1 MNINDIKKLSR
12 EELVEL
18 IENLNNRYDLDKPDV
33 DIRLAD
39 FRTMVES
46 AYDIIFTIDKD
57 RRIQYTNKAWREAF
71 PTRSS
76 EPGKVYTDYLHEI
89 ELERGNMVVDSVLK
103 NGQVFNNEL
112 LKIYENGKPY
122 YFVTNFSPIYTK
134 NDEIVGLIAIM
145 RNYTEQYQI
154 QRKLKENSKILEE
167 KVKEQIKQA
176 EELRNLRDLNEEI
189 INNAP
194 IGMFMV
200 DPSGIVINEN
210 PKLSE
215 IMVREPNSLVGVN
228 VIAYSGFIEAGFT
241 SLFEQAVATKK
252 TTRINEAI
260 YIPMSGMTEL
270 VVNVTFDPILSRNGV
285 VEKVLVMFEDV
296 TEEVKIRHRISRTEK
311 MIELGM
317 LASGVASELKNHIN
331 NMVMDLN
338 FVDTNVDEYSP
349 AVEYIDSLK
358 KELER
363 IKNISEQLL
372 SLAVIDERDKELCEL
387 NKMVTGHPVDV
398 MINRLKKDGYDVQV
412 KLPEDSPEVMATPGQ
427 IQQLLL
433 QFLENAED
441 AIDPTGKIT
450 IEVDSAATEEGPYA
464 VMTISDDGVGIPEE
478 NLKKVFQPF
487 FTTKGKKG
495 TGLGLMIV
503 MNIISNLGGTIGVK
517 TKPGEGTSI
526 RVVLP
531 QVIKKGGLTV

>member
-1 MNINDIKKLSR
+1 MNINEIKTLSR
-12 EELVEL
+12 EELLEF
-18 IENLNNRYDLDKPDV
+18 IENLNKHYDLDTTGIDV
-33 DIRLAD
+33 RLAN

-57 RRIQYTNKAWREAF
+57 RRIQYTNKAWRETF

-76 EPGKVYTDYLHEI
+76 EPGKLYTDYLHEI

-103 NGQVFNNEL
+103 NGQVFDNEL
-112 LKIYENGKPY
+112 LRIFENGKPV
-122 YFVTNFSPIYTK
+122 YFITNFSPIRDNK
-134 NDEIVGLIAIM
+134 GEIIGLIAIM
-145 RNYTEQYQI
+145 RDYTEQHQI
-154 QRKLKENSKILEE
+154 QKKLKLNTKILEE

-189 INNAP
+189 INNVP
-194 IGMFMV
+194 IGLLMV
-200 DPSGIVINEN
+200 DPSGIVLLEN

-215 IMVREPNSLVGVN
+215 IMVREPNSLVGIN

-241 SLFEQAVATKK
+241 ALFEQAVSIKK
-252 TTRINEAI
+252 TTRINEAR
-260 YIPMSGMTEL
+260 YIPMSGMREL
-270 VVNVTFDPILSRNGV
+270 VVNVTFDPLLSRNGV
-285 VEKVLVMFEDV
+285 IEKVLVMFEDV
-296 TEEVKIRHRISRTEK
+296 TEEVKIRHKISRTEK
-311 MIELGM
+311 MTELGM

-349 AVEYIDSLK
+349 AAEYIDSLK

-363 IKNISEQLL
+363 IKTISEQLL
-372 SLAVIDERDKELCEL
+372 SLAVIDERDKEKCEL
-387 NKMVTGHPVDV
+387 NKIINGHPIDV
-398 MINRLKKDGYDVQV
+398 IINRLRKDGYDVHV
-412 KLPEDSPEVMATPGQ
+412 NLPDESPEVMATPGQ
-427 IQQLLL
+427 LQQLLI

-441 AIDPTGKIT
+441 AIDPTGYIAIDVESIKT
-450 IEVDSAATEEGPYA
+450 DDCSYA
-464 VMTISDDGVGIPEE
+464 VLTITDDGMGMPEE

-503 MNIISNLGGTIGVK
+503 MNIIGNLGGTIGIK

-531 QVIKKGGLTV
+531 QVKK

>member
-1 MNINDIKKLSR
+1 MKTTDLKKLSR
-12 EELVEL
+12 EELIEL
-18 IENLNNRYDLDKPDV
+18 IENLDRRYEFDLNNPEAR
-33 DIRLAD
+33 IID
-39 FRTMVES
+39 FRKMVES
-46 AYDIIFTIDKD
+46 AYDIIFVIDKD
-57 RRIQYTNKAWREAF
+57 RRIQYTNKAWKETFTSRD
-71 PTRSS
+71 SNL
-76 EPGKVYTDYLHEI
+76 GKLYTDYLHEI
-89 ELERGNMVVDSVLK
+89 EIERGNMVVDSVLK
-103 NGQVFNNEL
+103 NGQSFNNEL

-122 YFVTNFSPIYTK
+122 YFVTNFSPMREK
-134 NDEIVGLIAIM
+134 NGEINGLIAIM

-210 PKLSE
+210 PMLSE

-228 VIAYSGFIEAGFT
+228 IIRYSGFIEAGFT
-241 SLFEQAVATKK
+241 GLFEQAVATKK
-252 TTRINEAI
+252 TTKINEAR
-260 YIPMSGMTEL
+260 YIPMSGMREL
-270 VVNVTFDPILSRNGV
+270 VVNVTFDPILSRTGS
-285 VEKVLVMFEDV
+285 VEKVLIMIEDV
-296 TEEVKIRHRISRTEK
+296 TDEVKIRHKISRTEK
-311 MIELGM
+311 MTELGM
-317 LASGVASELKNHIN
+317 LASGVASELKTHVN
-331 NMVMDLN
+331 NMAMDLN

-358 KELER
+358 KQLER

-372 SLAVIDERDKELCEL
+372 SLAVIDERDKEICEL
-387 NKMVTGHPVDV
+387 NKIITGHPVDV
-398 MINRLKKDGYDVQV
+398 FINRLKKEGYNVSV
-412 KLPEDSPEVMATPGQ
+412 NLPEESPELHASPGQ
-427 IQQLLL
+427 IHQLLI

-441 AIDPTGKIT
+441 AVDPTGKIS
-450 IEVDSAATEEGPYA
+450 IDVESVRAEEGDYA
-464 VMTISDDGVGIPEE
+464 VLTITDDGMGIPEE

-487 FTTKGKKG
+487 YTTKGKKG

-503 MNIISNLGGTIGVK
+503 MNIIGNLGGTIGVR

-531 QVIKKGGLTV
+531 QIKK

>member
-1 MNINDIKKLSR
+1 MNINELKTLSR
-12 EELVEL
+12 EELLEF
-18 IENLNNRYDLDKPDV
+18 IENLNNCYDFETPNRDV
-33 DIRLAD
+33 RLAD

-57 RRIQYTNKAWREAF
+57 RRIQYTNKAWKDTF

-76 EPGKVYTDYLHEI
+76 EPGQLYTDYLHEI

-112 LKIYENGKPY
+112 LRILENGQPY
-122 YFVTNFSPIYTK
+122 YFVTNFSPIRSS
-134 NDEIVGLIAIM
+134 NGEIVGLIAIM
-145 RNYTEQYQI
+145 RNYTEQHQI
-154 QRKLKENSKILEE
+154 QKKLKLNTKILEE

-241 SLFEQAVATKK
+241 RLFEQAVATKK
-252 TTRINEAI
+252 TTKINEAR
-260 YIPMSGMTEL
+260 YIPMSGMRDM
-270 VVNVTFDPILSRNGV
+270 VVNVTFDPILSRKGV
-285 VEKVLVMFEDV
+285 VDNVLVMFEDV
-296 TEEVKIRHRISRTEK
+296 TEEAKIRHKISRTEK
-311 MIELGM
+311 MTELGM

-349 AVEYIDSLK
+349 AAEYIDSLK

-363 IKNISEQLL
+363 IKTISEQLL
-372 SLAVIDERDKELCEL
+372 SLAVIDERDKEICEL
-387 NKMVTGHPVDV
+387 NKMVTGHPIDV
-398 MINRLKKDGYDVQV
+398 IINRLRKDGYDVHV
-412 KLPEDSPEVMATPGQ
+412 NLPDESPEVMATPGQ
-427 IQQLLL
+427 IQQLLI

-441 AIDPTGKIT
+441 AIDPTGYIAIDVESVKT
-450 IEVDSAATEEGPYA
+450 DEGSYA
-464 VMTISDDGVGIPEE
+464 VLTITDDGMGMPEE

-503 MNIISNLGGTIGVK
+503 MNIIGNLGGTIGVK
-517 TKPGEGTSI
+517 TKPGEGTSM

-531 QVIKKGGLTV
+531 QVKK

>member
-1 MNINDIKKLSR
+1 MNIDDLKKLGK
-12 EELVEL
+12 EELLEL
-18 IENLNNRYDLDKPDV
+18 IENLQKRYEFDLNSPEIKA
-33 DIRLAD
+33 ID

-46 AYDIIFTIDKD
+46 AYDIVFTIDKD
-57 RRIQYTNKAWREAF
+57 RRIQYTNKAWKDAF
-71 PTRSS
+71 PTRDSS
-76 EPGKVYTDYLHEI
+76 PGRVYTEYLHEI

-103 NGQVFNNEL
+103 NGQVFRNEL

-122 YFVTNFSPIYTK
+122 YFVTNFSPIYDK
-134 NDEIVGLIAIM
+134 NEEIVGLIAIM

-200 DPSGIVINEN
+200 DPSGIVISEN
-210 PKLSE
+210 PRLSE
-215 IMVREPNSLVGVN
+215 IMVREPNALVGMN
-228 VIAYSGFIEAGFT
+228 IIKYSGFIESGFT
-241 SLFEQAVATKK
+241 ALFEQAVATKK
-252 TTRINEAI
+252 TTKINEVK
-260 YIPMSGMTEL
+260 YIPVSGMKEL
-270 VVNVTFDPILSRNGV
+270 VVNVTFDPIIARNGI
-285 VEKVLVMFEDV
+285 VEKMLVMFEDV
-296 TEEVKIRHRISRTEK
+296 TEEVRIRHKISRTEK
-311 MIELGM
+311 MTELGM
-317 LASGVASELKNHIN
+317 LASGVASELKNHVN
-331 NMVMDLN
+331 NMAMDLN
-338 FVDTNVDEYSP
+338 FVDTNVDEHSP
-349 AVEYIDSLK
+349 AEEYIDSLK

-372 SLAVIDERDKELCEL
+372 SLAVIDERDKETCEL
-387 NKMVTGHPVDV
+387 NKIVTGHPVDV
-398 MINRLKKDGYDVQV
+398 FINRLRKEGYNVGV
-412 KLPEDSPEVMATPGQ
+412 KLPDMSPEVMATQGQ

-441 AIDPTGKIT
+441 AVDPTGRIS
-450 IEVDSAATEEGPYA
+450 IEVDSVKAEDCSYA
-464 VMTISDDGVGIPEE
+464 VLTVSDDGMGIPEE
-478 NLKKVFQPF
+478 NIKKVFQPF

-495 TGLGLMIV
+495 TGLGLMIA
-503 MNIISNLGGTIGVK
+503 MNIISNLGGTIGIK

-531 QVIKKGGLTV
+531 QIKK